1 MLIDA
6 RGIGCPKPVLMAE
19 EALNKISEGTVE
31 VLVDNEASVENLKR
45 FATKNGFFVEDKRLE
60 GHWKVSI
67 VKGYPCSIGDSVTA
81 DAAKKDL
88 FIIVATDTFG
98 KDEALGRI
106 LMKAYFETMRVYKE
120 LPSAIFFMNTGVR
133 LTTVD
138 EEVCGIIKDI
148 AEMGVEVYTCG
159 TCLKYFN
166 LEDQLKVGL
175 RGTTNHII
183 EGQKDYVRT
192 VWIG

>member
-1 MLIDA
+1 MVIDA

-19 EALNKISEGTVE
+19 EALSKITEGTLE

-60 GHWKVSI
+60 GHWKVII
-67 VKGYPCSIGDSVTA
+67 VKGYPCSIEALTGVDS
-81 DAAKKDL
+81 AKKDL

-138 EEVCGIIKDI
+138 EELCGVIKDI
-148 AEMGVEVYTCG
+148 AAMGVEVYTCG

-183 EGQKDYVRT
+183 EGQKEYSRT